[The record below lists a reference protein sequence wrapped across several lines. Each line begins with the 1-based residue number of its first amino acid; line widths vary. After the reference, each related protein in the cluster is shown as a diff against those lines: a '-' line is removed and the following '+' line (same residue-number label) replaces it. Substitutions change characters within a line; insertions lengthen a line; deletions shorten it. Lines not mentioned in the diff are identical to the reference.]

1 MSQINVNTIAL
12 ANGTEQARLV
22 QVVNVTDSAVATGST
37 TMNSDNTIPQITE
50 GNEWMT
56 LAITPT
62 NASNKLFI
70 EVVVQ
75 VASSSSTTHVC
86 AIFQDSTAGAIS
98 AVGQNLNG
106 TNTVELLNFS
116 HYMTAGI
123 TSATTFRV
131 RTGGTSASTFT
142 FNGASGAR
150 LFGGVSDSSITI
162 SEIRV

>member
-1 MSQINVNTIAL
+1 MASIIKVDTIQDATG
-12 ANGTEQARLV
+12 AFEHARLV

-75 VASSSSTTHVC
+75 VASSSSTTHIPRFNC
-86 AIFQDSTAGAIS
+86 WCYFSRWPEFEWNKYCGTFKFFALYDSRDY
-98 AVGQNLNG
+98 
-106 TNTVELLNFS
+106 ECHHF
-116 HYMTAGI
+116 
-123 TSATTFRV
+123 
-131 RTGGTSASTFT
+131 
-142 FNGASGAR
+142 
-150 LFGGVSDSSITI
+150 
-162 SEIRV
+162 